1 MYLIVLANLFQRLAQ
16 MGVVSG
22 LALLSCG
29 CSRAHHRPIFFDILL
44 VFLLISS
51 QGDRVGLIRYSIEKI
66 SILLCP
72 NSSTYHFFDHMPAEG
87 YGLGELAI
95 RRTGHREKR
104 VCGKKIVVTLVL
116 VCRVQDDVRVT
127 SKSSSESG

>member
-1 MYLIVLANLFQRLAQ
+1 MYP
-16 MGVVSG
+16 
-22 LALLSCG
+22 CG
-29 CSRAHHRPIFFDILL
+29 DTSASIPLPT
-44 VFLLISS
+44 
-51 QGDRVGLIRYSIEKI
+51 RYSFSNQVLRGET
-66 SILLCP
+66 SPVCGGHVMVD
-72 NSSTYHFFDHMPAEG
+72 TYGLDTEG